1 MTNFPE
7 NENLNNEI
15 SSAEIS
21 ADEEF
26 STIFSDPT
34 EHKKKG
40 KENKTRKRWPIAV
53 ASLLAVAILV
63 SSTVAIIKLIPEKE
77 DDVSSSAFEDITVL
91 DMNSDDLS
99 SVTVKNENGTYKLYS
114 EVTVEEADEEG
125 EEATETVNWYLD
137 GYAKDVVSTY
147 SVSTTAS
154 DAVSITASREITQ
167 KTAEECG
174 LSAPVIKADIVP
186 RDGEAFSVLVGA
198 DSPDNSGCYV
208 KLSNS
213 DKIYLADTSVKTNLT
228 FNELNF
234 ANTDALPALTL
245 GDDGSSYKSDDGTL
259 SSFDSIT
266 VSGTNFPDKIV
277 VEMNDHELLSTY
289 AVYKITA
296 PASRLAN
303 SDNIANVFNLF
314 ANGVSVTG
322 AYSYDVSA
330 SALAKFG
337 LDKPDFE
344 VTMKAGSASQ
354 TFKFKL
360 QEDGNYAAVTNGSKL
375 IKTVSASSLAF
386 IDYKETDFYWGFVA
400 LNSIDDL
407 KGFVYTGPSGTYN
420 FTIAANEDEDAEDS
434 YIITHNGESVVCSI
448 FQDFYQMCI
457 SLTACDYK
465 TENVKGDATFKLE
478 FIFKD
483 DKGGKSNVIEFVK
496 SSETRYEYFYDGKAM
511 GRVTSS
517 DLNRI
522 EKAISKVL
530 NGEEI

>member
-7 NENLNNEI
+7 NENLNENTLAEL
-15 SSAEIS
+15 SAE
-21 ADEEF
+21 EEF

-34 EHKKKG
+34 EHRKKA
-40 KENKTRKRWPIAV
+40 KENKKRKRWPIAV
-53 ASLLAVAILV
+53 ASLLAVAVLV

-77 DDVSSSAFEDITVL
+77 ENVSSSLFEDITVL
-91 DMNSDDLS
+91 DMESDDIS
-99 SVTVKNENGTYKLYS
+99 SVTVKNAKGTFKLYS
-114 EVTVEEADEEG
+114 EVKTEEAKEG
-125 EEATETVNWYLD
+125 EEPKETVTWYLD
-137 GYAKDVVSTY
+137 GYAKDVVNNYNIS
-147 SVSTTAS
+147 STAS

-174 LSAPVIKADIVP
+174 LVNPAVKADIVP
-186 RDGEAFSVLVGA
+186 REGEAFSVLIGA

-213 DKIYLADTSVKTNLT
+213 DKIYLADTSVKTNLD
-228 FNELNF
+228 FDALSF
-234 ANTDALPALTL
+234 ANTDSLPGITL
-245 GDDGSSYKSDDGTL
+245 GANDSKYKDDNGSL
-259 SSFDSIT
+259 ASFDSIT
-266 VSGTNFPDKIV
+266 VSGTNFADPIV
-277 VEMNDHELLSTY
+277 IEMNDHELLSTY
-289 AVYKITA
+289 AVYKVTS
-296 PASRLAN
+296 PANRLAN
-303 SDNIANVFNLF
+303 SDNIVNVFNIF
-314 ANGVSVTG
+314 SSGVAVTG

-330 SALAKFG
+330 ASISKFG

-344 VTMKAGSASQ
+344 VTMKAGSATQ

-360 QEDGNYAAVTNGSKL
+360 QSDGNYAAITNGSKL
-375 IKTVSASSLAF
+375 IKTVAASTLAF
-386 IDYKETDFYWGFVA
+386 INYKETDFYWSFVA

-407 KGFVYTGPSGTYN
+407 KGFVYTNSTGSYH
-420 FTIAANEDEDAEDS
+420 FTIAANEDEDADDK
-434 YIITHNGESVVCSI
+434 YVITHNGEPIVCGI

-465 TENVKGDATFKLE
+465 TEDLKGNPAFKFE

-483 DKGGKSNVIEFVK
+483 DKGGKSNIIEFIK
-496 SSETRYEYFYDGKAM
+496 SSETRYEFLYDGKPM

-522 EKAISKVL
+522 DKALTKLL

>member
-1 MTNFPE
+1 MTNFPQ

-15 SSAEIS
+15 PSAEIP
-21 ADEEF
+21 AEEEF

-34 EHKKKG
+34 EHKKKA

-53 ASLLAVAILV
+53 ASLLAVAVLV

-77 DDVSSSAFEDITVL
+77 DEVSSSTFEDIKVL
-91 DMNSDDLS
+91 DMKSDDLS
-99 SVTVKNENGTYKLYS
+99 SVTVKNKNGTYKLYS
-114 EVTVEEADEEG
+114 EVTTAEAKEG
-125 EEATETVNWYLD
+125 EKASETVTWYLD

-147 SVSTTAS
+147 SVSSTAS

-174 LSAPVIKADIVP
+174 LLAPVIKADIVT
-186 RDGEAFSVLVGA
+186 RKGESFSVLVGA

-228 FNELNF
+228 FNELDF
-234 ANTDALPALTL
+234 ANTDALPAITL
-245 GDDGSSYKSDDGTL
+245 GADGSKYKTEQGL
-259 SSFDSIT
+259 ASFDSIT
-266 VSGTNFPDKIV
+266 VSGTNFSDKIV
-277 VEMNDHELLSTY
+277 IEMNDHELLSTY
-289 AVYKITA
+289 AVYKITS

-303 SDNIANVFNLF
+303 SDNIAKVFNIF

-330 SALAKFG
+330 AALAKFG
-337 LDKPDFE
+337 LDKPDFQ

-360 QEDGNYAAVTNGSKL
+360 QADGNYAAVCNGSKL
-375 IKTVSASSLAF
+375 IKTVSASTLEF
-386 IDYKETDFYWGFVA
+386 INFKETDFYWGFVA

-407 KGFVYTGPSGTYN
+407 KGFVYTGPSGSYN
-420 FTIAANEDEDAEDS
+420 FTIAANPDEDADDK
-434 YIITHNGESVVCSI
+434 YIITHNGKPIVCGI

-465 TENVKGDATFKLE
+465 TENVKGNAPFKFE

-496 SSETRYEYFYDGKAM
+496 SSETRYEYFYDGVAM

-517 DLNRI
+517 DLNKI

-530 NGEEI
+530 NGEDI